1 MKTNRTLFAAL
12 LAVALLVLGACGSD
26 DDEPAAAEGSS
37 ADGSGEERPIAHSLG
52 ETTIEGTP
60 ERVVTVGL
68 TDQDPVMALGVAP
81 VAAQAW
87 YAEQVVY
94 PWAEEALPD
103 AEVEVIPSGEL
114 SPEQIRTYR
123 PDLIIGVT
131 AALTDTQY
139 DQLSDIAPTIAAPE
153 GTTADT
159 VTWEQQTEIIG
170 EALGLADEATALVEE
185 ADAAFAAVAEAHP
198 DWAGKEAVLASQY
211 IDGQLLVYPSDSPV
225 ADVLTRM
232 GFTLSAGAD
241 ELMDDSFGVPALSA
255 ERFDLIDVDLV
266 LFDGY
271 EEALAEAGLFD
282 VPTYQDLAVVQ
293 EDRVVFPEGAVADA
307 LSFKNVLSLPW
318 ALEQLEQP
326 ITDALGS

>member
-1 MKTNRTLFAAL
+1 MKTTRSLLGALVALAL
-12 LAVALLVLGACGSD
+12 LLGACGSD
-26 DDEPAAAEGSS
+26 DGDGDEPAADDAAEDS
-37 ADGSGEERPIAHSLG
+37 RTITHSLG

-103 AEVEVIPSGEL
+103 AEVEIIPSGEL
-114 SPEQIRTYR
+114 SPEQIRTFR
-123 PDLIIGVT
+123 PDLIVAVT
-131 AALTDTQY
+131 ATLTVEQY

-159 VTWEQQTEIIG
+159 VTWQQQTEIIG
-170 EALGLADEATALVEE
+170 EALDQADEATALVEE
-185 ADAAFAAVAEAHP
+185 VDAAFAEVAAAHP
-198 DWAGKEAVLASQY
+198 EWEGREAVLASQY
-211 IDGQLLVYPSDSPV
+211 VDGQLLVYASDSPV
-225 ADVLTRM
+225 ADVLVRL
-232 GFTLSAGAD
+232 GFTMSTAAD
-241 ELMDDSFGVPALSA
+241 ELMDDSLGVPALSA
-255 ERFDLIDVDLV
+255 ERLDLIDVDLV

-271 EEALAEAGLFD
+271 EDALAEAGLFD

-293 EDRVVFPEGAVADA
+293 EERVVFPTPEVADA

-318 ALEQLEQP
+318 ALERLEDP
-326 ITDALGS
+326 IAEAMAQA